1 MTQSQV
7 INIDAIGSGPGTP
20 GFNPDSY
27 FNNLSLPPINVSQDV
42 DDAVEGF
49 FEQVT
54 GNRESARV
62 LASAVI
68 YTSVSQGINPMSTI
82 KEFSSLTRGDLNQY
96 LVTFLNLNRV
106 GTSVLGL
113 NAQPFTN
120 QFVRRSILL

>member
-1 MTQSQV
+1 MSQSQV
-7 INIDAIGSGPGTP
+7 INIDAIGNGITSA

-42 DDAVEGF
+42 DDAVRGF
-49 FEQVT
+49 FEQLT
-54 GNRESARV
+54 GNKQSAAV
-62 LASAVI
+62 LASAIV
-68 YTSVSQGINPMSTI
+68 YTSVSQGINPMSTVQD
-82 KEFSSLTRGDLNQY
+82 FAQLTRGELNQY

-120 QFVRRSILL
+120 QFVRRSIIL